1 MSSPILRGGNISVAE
16 QGIREGVRQA
26 LLPLWNSY
34 YFFALYA
41 NAASYTASPSMAS
54 AQLLDRYILAK
65 TRELIDSVTAD
76 LDVFDSFAA
85 SAKVRDF
92 AEVLTNWY
100 IRRSRDRFWEG
111 DKDAFDTLYTVL
123 EAAFRVIAPM
133 LPLVAEEMW
142 RGLTNGRSV
151 HLESWPE
158 AAEFV
163 QDAQLVRDM
172 DAIRDAASTG
182 LSLRKSAGLR
192 VRQPLAKITVAVKD
206 SETLRDYA
214 ELLADELNVKAVDIV
229 EATAEASASFGLKHS
244 LSVNARALGPRV
256 GKDVQRIIGQ
266 AKSGNWEQLVDGVFV
281 DGTRL
286 LEPEYELTLVADNE
300 SSDYVVG
307 VTGSGFVLLDT
318 RLTQDLKAEGL
329 ARDTIRHVQQARK
342 DFGLDVSDRISLKL
356 VADEDSVVA
365 LETHSDLIAS
375 ETLAS
380 DIEILAGQAAA
391 PLSVGETGAI
401 EITLAKK

>member
-1 MSSPILRGGNISVAE
+1 
-16 QGIREGVRQA
+16 
-26 LLPLWNSY
+26 
-34 YFFALYA
+34 
-41 NAASYTASPSMAS
+41 
-54 AQLLDRYILAK
+54 
-65 TRELIDSVTAD
+65 
-76 LDVFDSFAA
+76 
-85 SAKVRDF
+85 VRDF

-123 EAAFRVIAPM
+123 EAAFRVVAPM

-142 RGLTNGRSV
+142 RGLTAGRSV

-158 AAEFV
+158 AAEFI
-163 QDAQLVRDM
+163 QDAQLVKDM

-214 ELLADELNVKAVDIV
+214 DLLADELNVKAVDIV

-307 VTGSGFVLLDT
+307 VTGSGFILLDT

-365 LETHSDLIAS
+365 LETHSELIAS

-380 DIEILAGQAAA
+380 DIEILAGPAAA

>member
-1 MSSPILRGGNISVAE
+1 
-16 QGIREGVRQA
+16 
-26 LLPLWNSY
+26 
-34 YFFALYA
+34 
-41 NAASYTASPSMAS
+41 
-54 AQLLDRYILAK
+54 
-65 TRELIDSVTAD
+65 
-76 LDVFDSFAA
+76 
-85 SAKVRDF
+85 
-92 AEVLTNWY
+92 
-100 IRRSRDRFWEG
+100 
-111 DKDAFDTLYTVL
+111 
-123 EAAFRVIAPM
+123 
-133 LPLVAEEMW
+133 
-142 RGLTNGRSV
+142 
-151 HLESWPE
+151 
-158 AAEFV
+158 
-163 QDAQLVRDM
+163 
-172 DAIRDAASTG
+172 
-182 LSLRKSAGLR
+182 
-192 VRQPLAKITVAVKD
+192 
-206 SETLRDYA
+206 
-214 ELLADELNVKAVDIV
+214 
-229 EATAEASASFGLKHS
+229 
-244 LSVNARALGPRV
+244 
-256 GKDVQRIIGQ
+256 VQRIIGQ

-307 VTGSGFVLLDT
+307 VTGSGFILLDT

-365 LETHSDLIAS
+365 LETHSELIAS